1 VQHPHPRGT
10 LVAHKSATG
19 APLALSRK
27 RAGEGHSKAL
37 VDNAQTS
44 YRTTAITA
52 SACEVI
58 FELWFTVTSK
68 RSKLL
73 RTAGACEISRDTSR
87 TTRTITI

>member
-1 VQHPHPRGT
+1 V
-10 LVAHKSATG
+10 
-19 APLALSRK
+19 PLALSRK

-58 FELWFTVTSK
+58 FELGSIEGSRWPQALVEQDS
-68 RSKLL
+68 LQQVA
-73 RTAGACEISRDTSR
+73 TA
-87 TTRTITI
+87 